1 MQPPAFCLFQNI
13 SRFYTTNSLK
23 DSYMIDDFSLP
34 PTVIR
39 VLIVGDKNDTFTID
53 FGNGNFGLSELIK
66 ALEINSVNLGLY
78 VDFKITKVHRA
89 KVDDSEVKTDF
100 RFNKP
105 EMFNPKDYDEIWF
118 FGMSQFVDPKR
129 PEFKNSLSL
138 KDDELRIISQFM
150 DNGGGVFATGD
161 HQDIGNGL
169 CARIPRVRS
178 MRKWYFPKEGLYGEP
193 VAPPIGITGL
203 DRGQNSSKR
212 HDTLRAGDDLKYQFD
227 DQSDDIPQQII
238 PKMYSTKYWNKEG
251 IFIKRYPHPLLSKSR
266 GVIKVLPD
274 HMHEGECYVDEDLT
288 KTFPF
293 DGYTITEYP
302 ILPKTGKPLTPE
314 VIAEAIVIGGH
325 KDEYSSLPTKAK
337 IFGVLGAYD
346 GHKVNVG
353 RVAVDST
360 WHHFI
365 NINVIG
371 EWPHNDPKDIKHQGF
386 NYSDNGNSDKG
397 KKVYQDIKTYW
408 RNLGVW
414 LAPKKIQKSIL
425 ATALWAIRWSYPLVE
440 ELSSR
445 TVQEGLGRE
454 GISYLGRVAR
464 YSLNNISSEEQ
475 VIQWLIPY
483 LTEIEDIVSPW
494 WGNSESA
501 PDLVFDVIVNSVLG
515 GMILS
520 IAKEFPERSQE
531 NKLRAER
538 ELNRVLDSGVYLGIK
553 AAQETLRISVRQIE
567 NISFQIE
574 KIAKFTQEDSRQ

>member
-1 MQPPAFCLFQNI
+1 
-13 SRFYTTNSLK
+13 
-23 DSYMIDDFSLP
+23 MIDDYTLP

-39 VLIVGDKNDTFTID
+39 VLIVGDKNEDFTLD
-53 FGNGNFGLSELIK
+53 FGEKNMGLSEFIK
-66 ALEINSVNLGLY
+66 ALETNSVTLGLY
-78 VDFKITKVHRA
+78 VYFKITKVHRA
-89 KVDDSEVKTDF
+89 TVTDSDKTNF
-100 RFNKP
+100 RFNSL

-118 FGMSQFVDPKR
+118 FGMSRFVDPLKE
-129 PEFKNSLSL
+129 PKKFENSLSL
-138 KDDELRIISQFM
+138 KDNELKIISQFM

-178 MRKWYFPKEGLYGEP
+178 MRKWYFPEPGLYGEP
-193 VAPPIGITGL
+193 VAPPVGIIGMEENQ
-203 DRGQNSSKR
+203 DQGQDSSKR
-212 HDTLRAGDDLKYQFD
+212 HDTLREGNDSGYQFD
-227 DQSDDIPQQII
+227 DQSDNIPQPII
-238 PKMYSTKYWNKEG
+238 PKMYKTKYWNNEG
-251 IFIKRYPHPLLSKSR
+251 LFIKHYPHPLLSKSR

-288 KTFPF
+288 KTFAF
-293 DGYTITEYP
+293 DGYTTTEYP
-302 ILPKTGKPLTPE
+302 ILPKTGKPLKPE

-325 KDEYSSLPTKAK
+325 TTPPDSKEPTTAK

-360 WHHFI
+360 WHHFV

-371 EWPHNDPKDIKHQGF
+371 EWPHNDSNDIKHQGF

-397 KKVYQDIKTYW
+397 QKVYQDLKTYW

-425 ATALWAIRWSYPLVE
+425 ATALWRIRWSQPLAE

-445 TVQEGLGRE
+445 TVQKGLSRE
-454 GISYLGRVAR
+454 GILYLGHVAR
-464 YSLNNISSEEQ
+464 YSLNKISSEEQ
-475 VIQWLIPY
+475 VIQWIIPY
-483 LTEIEDIVSPW
+483 LTEIQDTVDPW

-567 NISFQIE
+567 NISSQIE
-574 KIAKFTQEDSRQ
+574 YFAKVTQEDSRQ

>member
-1 MQPPAFCLFQNI
+1 
-13 SRFYTTNSLK
+13 
-23 DSYMIDDFSLP
+23 MIDEFSLP

-39 VLIVGDKNDTFTID
+39 VLIVGDKNSSFTID
-53 FGNGNFGLSELIK
+53 FGDGDFGLSEFIK
-66 ALEINSVNLGLY
+66 GLEINSVNLGLY
-78 VDFKITKVHRA
+78 VDFKITKVHRIKDA
-89 KVDDSEVKTDF
+89 KGADENEAFVFDDNF
-100 RFNKP
+100 KP
-105 EMFNPKDYDEIWF
+105 EDYDEIWF
-118 FGMSQFVDPKR
+118 FGMSR
-129 PEFKNSLSL
+129 FKDSLSL
-138 KDDELRIISQFM
+138 QNKELRIISQFM

-178 MRKWYFPKEGLYGEP
+178 MRKWYFPKKGLYEEP
-193 VAPPIGITGL
+193 VAPPVGIS
-203 DRGQNSSKR
+203 DFDQGQDSSKR
-212 HDTLRAGDDLKYQFD
+212 HDTLRKGHDSVYQFD

-238 PKMYSTKYWNKEG
+238 PKIYQTKYWNKEG
-251 IFIKRYPHPLLSKSR
+251 LFVKHYPHPLLSKSR
-266 GVIKVLPD
+266 GVISVLPD
-274 HMHEGECYVDEDLT
+274 HMHEGECYVPDDLT
-288 KTFPF
+288 KSFAF
-293 DGYTITEYP
+293 DGYTTTEYP
-302 ILPKTGKPLTPE
+302 ILPKTGKPLKPE
-314 VIAEAIVIGGH
+314 VIAEATVIGGH
-325 KDEYSSLPTKAK
+325 TTPPHSKEPTTAK

-353 RVAVDST
+353 RVAVDAT

-371 EWPHNDPKDIKHQGF
+371 ETPHHQDDIKRQGF
-386 NYSDNGNSDKG
+386 NASDKG
-397 KKVYQDIKTYW
+397 KKVYNDIKTYW
-408 RNLGVW
+408 RNIGVW

-425 ATALWAIRWSYPLVE
+425 AIALWGIRWSYPLAE

-445 TVQEGLGRE
+445 TAQEGLSRE
-454 GISYLGRVAR
+454 GILYLGHVAR

-531 NKLRAER
+531 NKQRAER
-538 ELNRVLDSGVYLGIK
+538 ELSRVLESGVYLGLK
-553 AAQETLRISVRQIE
+553 AAQETLRVSVRQIE
-567 NISFQIE
+567 NISSQIE
-574 KIAKFTQEDSRQ
+574 KFAEITQDNSQQ

>member
-1 MQPPAFCLFQNI
+1 
-13 SRFYTTNSLK
+13 
-23 DSYMIDDFSLP
+23 MIDDFSLP

-39 VLIVGDKNDTFTID
+39 VLIVGDKNPEFTLD
-53 FGNGNFGLSELIK
+53 FSEGNVGLSEFIK

-118 FGMSQFVDPKR
+118 FGMSRFEDPV
-129 PEFKNSLSL
+129 SL
-138 KDDELRIISQFM
+138 KDDELKIISQFM

-178 MRKWYFPKEGLYGEP
+178 MRKWYFPAGPKGEP
-193 VAPPIGITGL
+193 VAPPVGVIGM
-203 DRGQNSSKR
+203 DQGQDSSKR
-212 HDTLRAGDDLKYQFD
+212 HDTLREGNDSGYQFD

-238 PKMYSTKYWNKEG
+238 PKMYSTIFWTKEG
-251 IFIKRYPHPLLSKSR
+251 IFKKRYPHPLLSKSP
-266 GVIKVLPD
+266 GVINVLPD

-288 KTFPF
+288 KTFTF

-302 ILPKTGKPLTPE
+302 ILPKTGKPLKPE

-325 KDEYSSLPTKAK
+325 ITEDFPKDPATTAK

-353 RVAVDST
+353 RIAVDST
-360 WHHFI
+360 WHHFV

-371 EWPHNDPKDIKHQGF
+371 QIPHNQKDKKHQGF
-386 NYSDNGNSDKG
+386 NHSDES
-397 KKVYQDIKTYW
+397 KKVYNDIKTYW

-445 TVQEGLGRE
+445 TVQKGLSRE
-454 GISYLGRVAR
+454 GILYLGHVAR
-464 YSLNNISSEEQ
+464 YSLNKISSEEQ
-475 VIQWLIPY
+475 VIQWIIPY
-483 LTEIEDIVSPW
+483 LTEIQDTVDPW

-501 PDLVFDVIVNSVLG
+501 PDLVFDVTLNSVLG

-538 ELNRVLDSGVYLGIK
+538 ELNQVLDSGVYLGIK
-553 AAQETLRISVRQIE
+553 AAQETFRISVRQIE
-567 NISFQIE
+567 NISSQIE
-574 KIAKFTQEDSRQ
+574 NFAKLTQEDSRQ

>member
-1 MQPPAFCLFQNI
+1 
-13 SRFYTTNSLK
+13 
-23 DSYMIDDFSLP
+23 MIDNFSLP

-39 VLIVGDKNDTFTID
+39 LLIVGDGKSGFTID
-53 FGNGNFGLSELIK
+53 FGEGDFGLSELIK

-89 KVDDSEVKTDF
+89 KGTDEAPIAGTDNKNTNF
-100 RFNKP
+100 RFSDQTQ
-105 EMFNPKDYDEIWF
+105 FNPKDYDEIWF
-118 FGMSQFVDPKR
+118 FGMSRSKD
-129 PEFKNSLSL
+129 SLSL
-138 KDDELRIISQFM
+138 TDKELKIISQFM

-169 CARIPRVRS
+169 CAEIPRVRS
-178 MRKWYFPKEGLYGEP
+178 MRKWYFPKGENGEP
-193 VAPPIGITGL
+193 MAPPVGIPGF
-203 DRGQNSSKR
+203 DQGEDSSKR
-212 HDTLRAGDDLKYQFD
+212 HDTLREGNDFGYQFD

-238 PKMYSTKYWNKEG
+238 PKMYSTIFWTKEG
-251 IFIKRYPHPLLSKSR
+251 IFKKLYPHPLLSKSR
-266 GVIKVLPD
+266 GVINVLPD
-274 HMHEGECYVDEDLT
+274 HMHEGECYVDKDLT

-302 ILPKTGKPLTPE
+302 ILPKTGKPLKPE

-325 KDEYSSLPTKAK
+325 KTDNQQFPDSPLTIAK

-353 RVAVDST
+353 RVAVEAT

-371 EWPHNDPKDIKHQGF
+371 KTPHNQNDKKYQGF
-386 NYSDNGNSDKG
+386 NTEQG
-397 KKVYQDIKTYW
+397 KQVYNDIKTYW
-408 RNLGVW
+408 RNIGVW

-425 ATALWAIRWSYPLVE
+425 ATALWGIRWSYPLVE

-445 TVQEGLGRE
+445 TVQEGLSRE
-454 GISYLGRVAR
+454 GILYLGHVAR
-464 YSLNNISSEEQ
+464 YSLNKISSEEQ

-501 PDLVFDVIVNSVLG
+501 PDLVFDVIVTSVLG

-520 IAKEFPERSQE
+520 IAKEFPKRSQE
-531 NKLRAER
+531 NKLRDER
-538 ELNRVLDSGVYLGIK
+538 EFNRVLDSGVYLGIK
-553 AAQETLRISVRQIE
+553 AAQETLRISVKQIE
-567 NISFQIE
+567 NISSQIE
-574 KIAKFTQEDSRQ
+574 KFAKVTQEDSRQ

>member
-1 MQPPAFCLFQNI
+1 
-13 SRFYTTNSLK
+13 
-23 DSYMIDDFSLP
+23 MIDDFSLP

-39 VLIVGDKNDTFTID
+39 VLIVGDKNCEFTIN
-53 FGNGNFGLSELIK
+53 FGDGNFGLSELIK

-78 VDFKITKVHRA
+78 VNFKIAKVHRA
-89 KVDDSEVKTDF
+89 KVNDSEVKTDF

-118 FGMSQFVDPKR
+118 FGMSRLEDPEH
-129 PEFKNSLSL
+129 PECKDSLSL

-178 MRKWYFPKEGLYGEP
+178 MRKWYFPDPGLNGEP
-193 VAPPIGITGL
+193 VAPPVGIPGIKENQ
-203 DRGQNSSKR
+203 DQGQDSSKR
-212 HDTLRAGDDLKYQFD
+212 HDTLREGNDSGYQVD

-238 PKMYSTKYWNKEG
+238 PKMYSTIFWNKEG
-251 IFIKRYPHPLLSKSR
+251 IFKKRYPHPLLSKSP
-266 GVIKVLPD
+266 GVINVLPD
-274 HMHEGECYVDEDLT
+274 HMHEGECYVDKDLT
-288 KTFPF
+288 KTFSF

-302 ILPKTGKPLTPE
+302 ILPKTGKPLKPE

-325 KDEYSSLPTKAK
+325 ITEDFPKDPTTTAK

-371 EWPHNDPKDIKHQGF
+371 KTPHNQNDKKHQGF
-386 NYSDNGNSDKG
+386 NHSDES
-397 KKVYQDIKTYW
+397 KKVYNDIKTYW
-408 RNLGVW
+408 RNIGVW

-445 TVQEGLGRE
+445 TVQQGLSRE
-454 GISYLGRVAR
+454 GILYLGRVAR

-483 LTEIEDIVSPW
+483 LTEIQDTVDPW

-531 NKLRAER
+531 NKLRAEK

-567 NISFQIE
+567 NISSQIE
-574 KIAKFTQEDSRQ
+574 KFAKVT

>member
-1 MQPPAFCLFQNI
+1 M
-13 SRFYTTNSLK
+13 YT
-23 DSYMIDDFSLP
+23 
-34 PTVIR
+34 
-39 VLIVGDKNDTFTID
+39 
-53 FGNGNFGLSELIK
+53 
-66 ALEINSVNLGLY
+66 
-78 VDFKITKVHRA
+78 
-89 KVDDSEVKTDF
+89 
-100 RFNKP
+100 
-105 EMFNPKDYDEIWF
+105 
-118 FGMSQFVDPKR
+118 
-129 PEFKNSLSL
+129 
-138 KDDELRIISQFM
+138 
-150 DNGGGVFATGD
+150 
-161 HQDIGNGL
+161 
-169 CARIPRVRS
+169 
-178 MRKWYFPKEGLYGEP
+178 
-193 VAPPIGITGL
+193 
-203 DRGQNSSKR
+203 
-212 HDTLRAGDDLKYQFD
+212 
-227 DQSDDIPQQII
+227 
-238 PKMYSTKYWNKEG
+238 TKYWNKEG

-266 GVIKVLPD
+266 GVIKVLSD

-288 KTFPF
+288 KTFSF

-302 ILPKTGKPLTPE
+302 ILPKTGKPLKPE

-386 NYSDNGNSDKG
+386 NYSDNG

-414 LAPKKIQKSIL
+414 LAPKKLQKSIL

-445 TVQEGLGRE
+445 TVQEGLGHE

-475 VIQWLIPY
+475 VLQWLIPY
-483 LTEIEDIVSPW
+483 LTEIEDIVNPW

-531 NKLRAER
+531 NKQQAER
-538 ELNRVLDSGVYLGIK
+538 ELSRVLESGVYLGIK
-553 AAQETLRISVRQIE
+553 VAQETLRISVRQIE
-567 NISFQIE
+567 NISSQIE
-574 KIAKFTQEDSRQ
+574 KFAEVEQDSSLQ

>member
-1 MQPPAFCLFQNI
+1 
-13 SRFYTTNSLK
+13 
-23 DSYMIDDFSLP
+23 MIDDFSLP

-39 VLIVGDKNDTFTID
+39 VLIVGDKNSQLTLD
-53 FGNGNFGLSELIK
+53 FSEGDVGLSELIK
-66 ALEINSVNLGLY
+66 ALETNSVNLGLY

-118 FGMSQFVDPKR
+118 FGMSRFVDPKD
-129 PEFKNSLSL
+129 PEFKDSLSL

-169 CARIPRVRS
+169 CARIPRIRS
-178 MRKWYFPKEGLYGEP
+178 MRKWYFPDPGLNGEP
-193 VAPPIGITGL
+193 VAPPVGVPGMEENQ
-203 DRGQNSSKR
+203 DQGQDSSTR
-212 HDTLRAGDDLKYQFD
+212 HDTLRAGEDLKYQFD

-238 PKMYSTKYWNKEG
+238 PKMYQTKYWNSEG
-251 IFIKRYPHPLLSKSR
+251 IFIKRYPHPLLSKSD

-274 HMHEGECYVDEDLT
+274 HMHEGECYVPEDLT

-293 DGYTITEYP
+293 DGYTTTEYP
-302 ILPKTGKPLTPE
+302 ILPKTGKPLKPE

-337 IFGVLGAYD
+337 IFGALGAYD

-360 WHHFI
+360 WHHFV

-371 EWPHNDPKDIKHQGF
+371 EWPHNDPKSKKHQGF

-425 ATALWAIRWSYPLVE
+425 ATALWRIRWSQPLAE

-445 TVQEGLGRE
+445 TVQKGLSRE
-454 GISYLGRVAR
+454 GILYLGRVAR

-475 VIQWLIPY
+475 VIQWIVPY

-553 AAQETLRISVRQIE
+553 AAQETLQISVRQIE
-567 NISFQIE
+567 NISSQIE
-574 KIAKFTQEDSRQ
+574 KSAKVTPNNLLQ

>member
-1 MQPPAFCLFQNI
+1 
-13 SRFYTTNSLK
+13 
-23 DSYMIDDFSLP
+23 MIDNFSLP

-39 VLIVGDKNDTFTID
+39 VLIVGDKNSQFTID
-53 FGNGNFGLSELIK
+53 FGDGDFGLSEFIK

-78 VDFKITKVHRA
+78 VDFKITKVHRIKDA
-89 KVDDSEVKTDF
+89 KGADENEAFVFDDNF
-100 RFNKP
+100 KP
-105 EMFNPKDYDEIWF
+105 EDYDEIWF
-118 FGMSQFVDPKR
+118 FGMSRFIHPEDPK
-129 PEFKNSLSL
+129 FKDSLSL
-138 KDDELRIISQFM
+138 QDKELRIISQFM

-193 VAPPIGITGL
+193 VAPPVGIS
-203 DRGQNSSKR
+203 DFDQGQDSSKR
-212 HDTLRAGDDLKYQFD
+212 HDTLRKGHDSVYQFD

-238 PKMYSTKYWNKEG
+238 PKIYQTKYWNKEG
-251 IFIKRYPHPLLSKSR
+251 LFIKHYPHPLLSKSR
-266 GVIKVLPD
+266 GVINVLPD
-274 HMHEGECYVDEDLT
+274 HMHEGECYVPDDFT
-288 KTFPF
+288 KSFDF
-293 DGYTITEYP
+293 DGYTTTEYP
-302 ILPKTGKPLTPE
+302 ILPKTGKRLKPE
-314 VIAEAIVIGGH
+314 VIAQAIVIGGH
-325 KDEYSSLPTKAK
+325 ITDNQEYPIDSPATIAK

-353 RVAVDST
+353 RVAVDAT

-371 EWPHNDPKDIKHQGF
+371 ETPHHQDDIKRQGF
-386 NYSDNGNSDKG
+386 KASDKG
-397 KKVYQDIKTYW
+397 KKIYNDIKTYW
-408 RNLGVW
+408 RNIGVW

-445 TVQEGLGRE
+445 TVQEGLSRE
-454 GISYLGRVAR
+454 GILYLGRVAR

-531 NKLRAER
+531 NKQRAER
-538 ELNRVLDSGVYLGIK
+538 ELSRVLESGVYLGLK

-567 NISFQIE
+567 NISSQVE
-574 KIAKFTQEDSRQ
+574 KFAEFTQENSQQ

>member
-1 MQPPAFCLFQNI
+1 
-13 SRFYTTNSLK
+13 
-23 DSYMIDDFSLP
+23 MIDDFSLP

-39 VLIVGDKNDTFTID
+39 VLIVGDKNAQSTID
-53 FGNGNFGLSELIK
+53 FGDGDFGLSELIK

-89 KVDDSEVKTDF
+89 TGTDNDKTDF
-100 RFNKP
+100 RFNSL

-118 FGMSQFVDPKR
+118 FGMSRFVDPVKE
-129 PEFKNSLSL
+129 PKKFENSLSL
-138 KDDELRIISQFM
+138 KDDELKIISQFM

-193 VAPPIGITGL
+193 VAPPVGVPGMEENQ
-203 DRGQNSSKR
+203 DQGQDSSKR
-212 HDTLRAGDDLKYQFD
+212 HDTLREGNDSGYQFD

-238 PKMYSTKYWNKEG
+238 PKMYSTIFWTKEG
-251 IFIKRYPHPLLSKSR
+251 IFKKRYPHPLLSKSR
-266 GVIKVLPD
+266 GVINVLPD

-302 ILPKTGKPLTPE
+302 ILPKTGKPLKPE

-353 RVAVDST
+353 RVAVDAT

-371 EWPHNDPKDIKHQGF
+371 ETPHNQDDIKHQGF
-386 NYSDNGNSDKG
+386 NASDKG
-397 KKVYQDIKTYW
+397 KKVYNDIKTYW
-408 RNLGVW
+408 RNIGVW

-425 ATALWAIRWSYPLVE
+425 ATALWGIRWSYPLVE

-445 TVQEGLGRE
+445 TVQEGLSRE
-454 GISYLGRVAR
+454 GILYLGRVAR

-475 VIQWLIPY
+475 VIQWLIPS

-567 NISFQIE
+567 SISSQIE
-574 KIAKFTQEDSRQ
+574 KFAEVKQENSRQ

>member
-1 MQPPAFCLFQNI
+1 
-13 SRFYTTNSLK
+13 
-23 DSYMIDDFSLP
+23 MIDTYTLP

-39 VLIVGDKNDTFTID
+39 VLIVGDKNSQFTID
-53 FGNGNFGLSELIK
+53 FGEGDFGLSEFIK

-78 VDFKITKVHRA
+78 VDFKITKVHRIKDA
-89 KVDDSEVKTDF
+89 NGADNKEAFVFDDNF
-100 RFNKP
+100 KP
-105 EMFNPKDYDEIWF
+105 EYYDEIWF
-118 FGMSQFVDPKR
+118 FGMSR
-129 PEFKNSLSL
+129 TSSTLSL
-138 KDDELRIISQFM
+138 NDKELRIISQFM

-161 HQDIGNGL
+161 HEDIGNGL

-193 VAPPIGITGL
+193 VAPPVGMGEL
-203 DRGQNSSKR
+203 DEGEGFSKR
-212 HDTLRAGDDLKYQFD
+212 HDTLREGNDFGYQFD

-238 PKMYSTKYWNKEG
+238 PKMYKTIYWNKEG
-251 IFIKRYPHPLLSKSR
+251 IFIKRYPHPLLSKVR

-302 ILPKTGKPLTPE
+302 ILPKTGKPLKPE

-353 RVAVDST
+353 RVAVDAT
-360 WHHFI
+360 WHHFVNI
-365 NINVIG
+365 NII
-371 EWPHNDPKDIKHQGF
+371 GF
-386 NYSDNGNSDKG
+386 NASDKD
-397 KKVYQDIKTYW
+397 KKVYNDIKTYW
-408 RNLGVW
+408 RNIGVW

-425 ATALWAIRWSYPLVE
+425 ATALWGIRWSYPLVE
-440 ELSSR
+440 ELSPR
-445 TVQEGLGRE
+445 TVEKGLSRE
-454 GISYLGRVAR
+454 GILYLGHVAR

-475 VIQWLIPY
+475 VLQWLIPY

-501 PDLVFDVIVNSVLG
+501 PDLVFDVIINSVLG
-515 GMILS
+515 GIILS
-520 IAKEFPERSQE
+520 IAKEFPDRSQE
-531 NKLRAER
+531 NKQRAET
-538 ELNRVLDSGVYLGIK
+538 ELSRVLDSGVYLGIK
-553 AAQETLRISVRQIE
+553 AAQETLQISVRQIE
-567 NISFQIE
+567 NISSRIE
-574 KIAKFTQEDSRQ
+574 KFAKVTQENSRQ

>member
-1 MQPPAFCLFQNI
+1 
-13 SRFYTTNSLK
+13 
-23 DSYMIDDFSLP
+23 MIDVFSLP

-39 VLIVGDKNDTFTID
+39 VLIVGDKNSQFTID
-53 FGNGNFGLSELIK
+53 FGEGNFGLSELIK

-89 KVDDSEVKTDF
+89 KEPIEGAVNNF
-100 RFNKP
+100 RFDEPKL
-105 EMFNPKDYDEIWF
+105 FNPKDYDEIWF
-118 FGMSQFVDPKR
+118 FGMSR
-129 PEFKNSLSL
+129 FKDSLSL
-138 KDDELRIISQFM
+138 QDKELRIISQFM

-178 MRKWYFPKEGLYGEP
+178 MRKWYFPSLGKNGEP
-193 VAPPIGITGL
+193 VAPPVGVPGM
-203 DRGQNSSKR
+203 DQGQDSSKR
-212 HDTLRAGDDLKYQFD
+212 HDTLRKGHDEVYQFD

-238 PKMYSTKYWNKEG
+238 PKVYQTKYWNKEG
-251 IFIKRYPHPLLSKSR
+251 LFVKRYPHPLLSKSR
-266 GVIKVLPD
+266 GVINVLPD
-274 HMHEGECYVDEDLT
+274 HMHEGECYVPDDLT
-288 KTFPF
+288 KSFDF
-293 DGYTITEYP
+293 DGYTTTEYP
-302 ILPKTGKPLTPE
+302 ILPKTDKRLKPE

-325 KDEYSSLPTKAK
+325 TTPPNSPNEPTKAK
-337 IFGVLGAYD
+337 IFCVLGAYD

-371 EWPHNDPKDIKHQGF
+371 DTDNQNDKKRQGF
-386 NYSDNGNSDKG
+386 NASDKG
-397 KKVYQDIKTYW
+397 KEVYRDIKTYW

-414 LAPKKIQKSIL
+414 LAPKKFHKSIL
-425 ATALWAIRWSYPLVE
+425 ATALWGIRWSYPLVE

-445 TVQEGLGRE
+445 TVQEGLSRE
-454 GISYLGRVAR
+454 GILYLGRVAR
-464 YSLNNISSEEQ
+464 YSLNKISSEEQ
-475 VIQWLIPY
+475 VIQCLIPY

-501 PDLVFDVIVNSVLG
+501 PDLVFDVTINSVLG

-567 NISFQIE
+567 NISSQIE
-574 KIAKFTQEDSRQ
+574 KFAEVKQDNSQQ

>member
-1 MQPPAFCLFQNI
+1 
-13 SRFYTTNSLK
+13 
-23 DSYMIDDFSLP
+23 MIDDFSLP

-39 VLIVGDKNDTFTID
+39 VLIVADKNSGFTID
-53 FGNGNFGLSELIK
+53 FGDGDFGLSEFIK

-100 RFNKP
+100 QFNKP

-118 FGMSQFVDPKR
+118 FGMSRFVDPKD
-129 PEFKNSLSL
+129 PEFKDSLSL

-169 CARIPRVRS
+169 CARIPRIRS
-178 MRKWYFPKEGLYGEP
+178 MRKWYFPDPGSNGEP
-193 VAPPIGITGL
+193 VAPPVGVPGMEENQ
-203 DRGQNSSKR
+203 DQGQDSSTR

-238 PKMYSTKYWNKEG
+238 PKMYQTKYWNNEG

-288 KTFPF
+288 KTFSF
-293 DGYTITEYP
+293 DGYTTTEYP
-302 ILPKTGKPLTPE
+302 ILPKTGKPLKPE

-325 KDEYSSLPTKAK
+325 KDEYSNLPTKAK

-353 RVAVDST
+353 RVAVDAT
-360 WHHFI
+360 WHHFVNI
-365 NINVIG
+365 NII
-371 EWPHNDPKDIKHQGF
+371 GF
-386 NYSDNGNSDKG
+386 NASDKD
-397 KKVYQDIKTYW
+397 KKVYNDIKTYW
-408 RNLGVW
+408 RNIGVW

-425 ATALWAIRWSYPLVE
+425 ATALWGIRWTYPLVE
-440 ELSSR
+440 ELSPR
-445 TVQEGLGRE
+445 TVKKGLSRE
-454 GISYLGRVAR
+454 GILYLGHVAR

-520 IAKEFPERSQE
+520 IAKEFPERNQE
-531 NKLRAER
+531 NKLRAETV
-538 ELNRVLDSGVYLGIK
+538 LNRVLNSGVYLGIK

-567 NISFQIE
+567 NINSQIE
-574 KIAKFTQEDSRQ
+574 KFAEVEQDSSQQ